1 MFGPSQ
7 ALGEAKAV
15 LLKLNVHTNNLG
27 NRLHFSRFGVGPET
41 AFPTSAKAVLVTT
54 L

>member
-1 MFGPSQ
+1 MHGPSQ
-7 ALGEAKAV
+7 ALGEAKA
-15 LLKLNVHTNNLG
+15 VHTNNLG

-41 AFPTSAKAVLVTT
+41 AFPTSSKAMLVTI